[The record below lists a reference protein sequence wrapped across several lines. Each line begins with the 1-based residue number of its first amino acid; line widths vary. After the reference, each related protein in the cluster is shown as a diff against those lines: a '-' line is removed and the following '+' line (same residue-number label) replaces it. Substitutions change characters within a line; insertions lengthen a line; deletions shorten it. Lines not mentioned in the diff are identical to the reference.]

1 MKHDLPPAGL
11 APPPKLRGNVG
22 AIVVIGTIAALYFA
36 REILIPFALAL
47 TLTFLLTPVVARFQK
62 LHAGRVASVLATVL
76 VSVAV
81 AGGISWIIA
90 TQLVDVANQVP
101 LYSENIRARIEA
113 FHLPATGQIGQV
125 AKSVQ
130 KIVEVF
136 TTPTAPAA
144 ALAPQGRKQNK
155 PNVPPST
162 VAPTP
167 VRIIQPSAS
176 GWAELRDWGTPVL
189 APLGRAGMVLIFTVF
204 MLLKREDLRNRLL
217 RLAGIGQLN
226 LMTQALDDASRRV
239 SRYLLMQFLVNAS
252 FGTLF
257 GFGLYC
263 IGVPNPALWGV
274 FAGML
279 RYVPYVGTLVAAT
292 LPLALSLAVFDGWLR
307 PLLVF
312 TLVAGLELITANFV
326 EPWLYGTRVGISS
339 LALLV
344 TAVFWTVLWGPA
356 GLILSTP
363 LTVCV
368 VVVGRYF
375 PQLSF
380 LHTLLG
386 DEPVLAADAQIY
398 QRLLA
403 MDQLEAQGV
412 VDKFLKGRPLVE
424 LYDSVL
430 VPALS
435 MAEQDRHKGALGAA
449 REEFFFLSINEM
461 VVELSEHQLADTTA
475 TADTAEH
482 LNHRIVCLP
491 AYDRADEIM
500 SAMLAQILEQK
511 GYATLSF
518 PILGS
523 SPNECLASTESDPG
537 DVVCISALP
546 PYAFAPA
553 RAMCRQIRERFPKLK
568 VVICVWGFSGDT
580 QKAMARFERTQPDR
594 LSTSLAEAVEHVQEL
609 VRAKP
614 EAMPLVA

>member
-1 MKHDLPPAGL
+1 MKHDLPPAGPAAL
-11 APPPKLRGNVG
+11 PGLRGDAG
-22 AIVVIGTIAALYFA
+22 AIVLIGTIAALYFA
-36 REILIPFALAL
+36 REILIPFAFAL
-47 TLTFLLTPVVARFQK
+47 TLTFLLTPAVAHLQK
-62 LHAGRVASVLATVL
+62 LHAGRVFSVLTAVV

-90 TQLVDVANQVP
+90 TQLVDVASRIP
-101 LYSENIRARIEA
+101 LYSQNIRARIVA
-113 FHLPATGQIGQV
+113 FHLPATGPIGQA

-130 KIVEVF
+130 GIVDVLTIPSE
-136 TTPTAPAA
+136 PSPAPA
-144 ALAPQGRKQNK
+144 PHDRKQKK
-155 PNVPPST
+155 PIAPPPAVP
-162 VAPTP
+162 PTP
-167 VRIIQPSAS
+167 VRIVQPPVT
-176 GWAELRDWGTPVL
+176 GWTQLRDLGTPVL
-189 APLGRAGMVLIFTVF
+189 APLGQAGMVLIFTVF

-217 RLAGIGQLN
+217 RLAGLGQLN
-226 LMTQALDDASRRV
+226 LMTQALDDASARV
-239 SRYLLMQFLVNAS
+239 SRYLLMQFLVNAG

-274 FAGML
+274 LAGIL

-292 LPLALSLAVFDGWLR
+292 LPLALALAVFDGWLR

-312 TLVAGLELITANFV
+312 LLLVGLELIVGNVV
-326 EPWLYGTRVGISS
+326 EPWLYGARVGISA

-344 TAVFWTVLWGPA
+344 TTVFWTVFWGPA

-368 VVVGRYF
+368 VVLGRYF

-386 DEPVLAADAQIY
+386 DEQVLASGAQLY

-403 MDQLEAQGV
+403 MDQLEAQAI
-412 VDKFLKGRPLVE
+412 VDQVLKGLPLVE

-430 VPALS
+430 IPALS

-461 VVELSEHQLADTTA
+461 VVELSEYQPADTTGR
-475 TADTAEH
+475 
-482 LNHRIVCLP
+482 LNQRIICLP
-491 AYDRADEIM
+491 AYDRSDEIM
-500 SAMLAQILEQK
+500 AAMMAQILEQK
-511 GYATLSF
+511 GFATLSF
-518 PILGS
+518 PLGPS
-523 SPNECLASTESDPG
+523 LHECLDSIESGPG
-537 DVVCISALP
+537 DIVCISALP

-553 RAMCRQIRERFPKLK
+553 RAMCKQIRERFPKLK
-568 VVICVWGFSGDT
+568 VAICVWGFSGDT
-580 QKAMARFERTQPDR
+580 RKAMARFERAQPDR

-609 VRAKP
+609 AAPKP
-614 EAMPLVA
+614 EAAPLVA